1 MKTNINI
8 SLENQK
14 KYQTILNNLI
24 NSKFSNKTIES
35 IYSIDMKNEF
45 LNYFQMNIKK
55 SSFKAQILP
64 SIAFFLVSLVSFSV
78 EVLIKNNLNFGVED
92 NINNF
97 RVCNLVFG
105 AFFFSSF
112 VGCCVP
118 HSSQNNASSSNSTPQ
133 FTHFLLITSF
143 PFSND
148 IYYIIWVPHLLQN
161 FLPALILLLQLGQRS
176 SAV

>member
-14 KYQTILNNLI
+14 KYQIILNNLI

-78 EVLIKNNLNFGVED
+78 EVLIKNNVNFGVKD

-105 AFFFSSF
+105 AFFLLL
-112 VGCCVP
+112 GIM
-118 HSSQNNASSSNSTPQ
+118 
-133 FTHFLLITSF
+133 LLIQKF
-143 PFSND
+143 IFKIKVIYISNGRNKG
-148 IYYIIWVPHLLQN
+148 YINLSYNKYKKIVN
-161 FLPALILLLQLGQRS
+161 LICKCKDK
-176 SAV
+176 VI